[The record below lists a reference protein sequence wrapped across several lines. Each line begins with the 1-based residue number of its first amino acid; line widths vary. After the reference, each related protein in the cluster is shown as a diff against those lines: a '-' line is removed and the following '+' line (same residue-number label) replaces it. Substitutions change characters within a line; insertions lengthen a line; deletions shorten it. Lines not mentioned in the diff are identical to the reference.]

1 MVKSD
6 QIRTLMVIESR
17 IINPPMVG
25 VPPFDEWV
33 NGPSTLM
40 VSLIL
45 LPCKMLIILG
55 PNVNE
60 IIKAVNAARMPLVV
74 IYVNALRG
82 ENQSIRF
89 SEKYKNNLYS

>member
-6 QIRTLMVIESR
+6 QRRTLTVIERR

-33 NGPSTLM
+33 DGPSALM

-45 LPCKMLIILG
+45 LPCSILIILG
-55 PNVNE
+55 PNTNE

-74 IYVNALRG
+74 I
-82 ENQSIRF
+82 
-89 SEKYKNNLYS
+89 